1 MAKRKD
7 VLTTGEVAN
16 ICNVAP
22 RTVTKWFDSGKLK
35 GYRIP
40 GSRDRRIPL
49 NELRRF
55 MKAHNIPVA
64 ALRDISKLRVLIVDS
79 DVEAVSGLKVV
90 LERAGYEIQ
99 TALGGFDAGIISQKF
114 QPHVLLVKF
123 GAEGI
128 EAEKICRNLRSKE
141 DLEATKVIATASQ
154 LSSNEAQLLL
164 SKGFDAVIAD
174 LSDVDSVVRTIE
186 EVTAIIY

>member
-1 MAKRKD
+1 MAKRKKD

-16 ICNVAP
+16 SCNVAP

-55 MKAHNIPVA
+55 MKVHNIPAA

-99 TALGGFDAGIISQKF
+99 SALGGFDAGVISQKF
-114 QPHVLLVKF
+114 ISCPH
-123 GAEGI
+123 
-128 EAEKICRNLRSKE
+128 CHSKTP
-141 DLEATKVIATASQ
+141 A
-154 LSSNEAQLLL
+154 
-164 SKGFDAVIAD
+164 
-174 LSDVDSVVRTIE
+174 
-186 EVTAIIY
+186 